1 MKDETILVGIVGII
15 GLAGVLYF
23 FTRPAEGH
31 PSEGTLDII
40 SCTPNVNIS
49 KGDSAFVYINVKA
62 INNNISKDLKLT
74 TSDGSYSDIKSVSLN
89 KDETTTLSF
98 EIPFVNNTIN
108 YIVEVI

>member
-1 MKDETILVGIVGII
+1 MSDKKILIGIA
-15 GLAGVLYF
+15 GLLGLTYL
-23 FTRPAEGH
+23 FTRKATAE
-31 PSEGTLDII
+31 PTEGTLDII

>member
-40 SCTPNVNIS
+40 SCTPNVNIL
-49 KGDSAFVYINVKA
+49 KGSTALISIDVKA
-62 INNNISKDLKLT
+62 LYDNVSKQLKLT
-74 TSDGSYSDIKSVSLN
+74 TSDNSYTTTKSVSLN
-89 KDETTTLSF
+89 KDETTTVSF